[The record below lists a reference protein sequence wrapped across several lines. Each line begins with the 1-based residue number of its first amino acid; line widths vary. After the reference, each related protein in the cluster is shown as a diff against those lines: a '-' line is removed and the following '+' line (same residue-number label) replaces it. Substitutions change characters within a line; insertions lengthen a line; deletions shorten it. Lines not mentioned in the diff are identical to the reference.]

1 MVTIKDISRKCG
13 VSPATVSKALN
24 GYGDISKETV
34 ALVKRTAQEMHY
46 LPNAAARMLKTNISH
61 NIGVL
66 FVDETMCGLTHEYF
80 AAILNGTREEA
91 ERFGYDITFISQ
103 KLGGDDISFLEHC
116 RYRKCDG
123 VVIASEDFESKP
135 VIDLVRSEVPVV
147 TIDYSFNNVSCVM
160 SDNVEGAY
168 SLTSYLIECGH
179 RKIAF
184 IHGETT
190 SVTNRRLQGFYRAL
204 DENGLIVPEE
214 YVISG
219 KYHDPKVSGEE
230 TRRLMTL
237 PEPPTAI
244 LYPDDFSYLGGM
256 AELEKMN
263 LSIPEDVSVAA
274 YDGINMSQV
283 LRPKLTTYYQ
293 DAAEIGKA
301 SARKLVETIENR
313 KSCVA
318 QQIKVSGKL
327 LKGCSVKQIQPR

>member
-1 MVTIKDISRKCG
+1 
-13 VSPATVSKALN
+13 
-24 GYGDISKETV
+24 
-34 ALVKRTAQEMHY
+34 
-46 LPNAAARMLKTNISH
+46 
-61 NIGVL
+61 
-66 FVDETMCGLTHEYF
+66 
-80 AAILNGTREEA
+80 
-91 ERFGYDITFISQ
+91 
-103 KLGGDDISFLEHC
+103 
-116 RYRKCDG
+116 
-123 VVIASEDFESKP
+123 
-135 VIDLVRSEVPVV
+135 
-147 TIDYSFNNVSCVM
+147 
-160 SDNVEGAY
+160 
-168 SLTSYLIECGH
+168 
-179 RKIAF
+179 
-184 IHGETT
+184 
-190 SVTNRRLQGFYRAL
+190 
-204 DENGLIVPEE
+204 
-214 YVISG
+214 
-219 KYHDPKVSGEE
+219 
-230 TRRLMTL
+230 MTL